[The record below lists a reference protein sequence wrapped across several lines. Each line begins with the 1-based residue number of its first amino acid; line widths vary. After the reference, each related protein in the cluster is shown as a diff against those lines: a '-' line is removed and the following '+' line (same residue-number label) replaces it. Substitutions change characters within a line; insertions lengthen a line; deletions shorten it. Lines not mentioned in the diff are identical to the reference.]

1 MKFRSAL
8 HARSA
13 IQGKT
18 MKPKR
23 FPLLRALFGVTIG
36 LVLVGLVRILQPIVR
51 HALRVSGYQHWI
63 SSES

>member
-1 MKFRSAL
+1 
-8 HARSA
+8 
-13 IQGKT
+13 

>member
-1 MKFRSAL
+1 MKL
-8 HARSA
+8 
-13 IQGKT
+13 
-18 MKPKR
+18 KR
-23 FPLLRALFGVTIG
+23 FPLLRALFGVTVG